1 MVKSVGES
9 KSVLVYSAAMLRPL
23 DVIALLLRQ
32 NSVNVTCAGPDRLG
46 IIEHSGM
53 SSEYNV

>member
-9 KSVLVYSAAMLRPL
+9 ENVLVCSAAMLRPS

-32 NSVNVTCAGPDRLG
+32 YSVNVTCTGQDGFR

-53 SSEYNV
+53 SSEYLH